1 MQWTRFLPF
10 CMAMAASFWPY
21 LFPIIIGLSVEIS
34 DNPIKRLAYF
44 RFCGNPFQRFEL
56 REARIKKQE
65 NLRFSRPCL
74 DYKLSENK
82 QGQEM
87 VELLQQRLL
96 RSQQR
101 MKASWQEQNRKIF
114 VVGDKFWLKLQLY
127 VHTSVAKHANHKLSF
142 RYFGPFEF
150 ESKIGSVAYKLKM
163 PTLSN
168 IHLVFHVSLLKKV
181 IGDITLTTHVL
192 PPKASCISTEVPEIV
207 WDQRLKTKNKR
218 VVSQLLIKW
227 RDWLAEMATW
237 EDEDTFLLAQIRA
250 PTC

>member
-1 MQWTRFLPF
+1 MIISSNTSLIFAYVVIRFRDLN
-10 CMAMAASFWPY
+10 Y
-21 LFPIIIGLSVEIS
+21 
-34 DNPIKRLAYF
+34 DKR
-44 RFCGNPFQRFEL
+44 
-56 REARIKKQE
+56 E
-65 NLRFSRPCL
+65 NLRFPLPCL

-227 RDWLAEMATW
+227 RDWQAEMATW
-237 EDEDTFLLAQIRA
+237 EDEDTYWLRYVLRLVDKTDLEEGMISRESSSSVYPFSTKYERIICR
-250 PTC
+250 